1 LQIAK
6 KHNFHLDPAK
16 INNSEELLHQLERP
30 SPEGGE
36 FLKSLN
42 QELDIQALTKDMSR
56 GGGYGTGV
64 YSSMT
69 GATPAEDIRFVMTD
83 DVSPVSMDWRKDRM
97 RGLYSF
103 PSQEE
108 QKTKAQTA

>member
-42 QELDIQALTKDMSR
+42 QELDI
-56 GGGYGTGV
+56 
-64 YSSMT
+64 
-69 GATPAEDIRFVMTD
+69 
-83 DVSPVSMDWRKDRM
+83 
-97 RGLYSF
+97 
-103 PSQEE
+103 
-108 QKTKAQTA
+108 